1 MIILPS
7 NGFGVVV
14 MLCLMALAAIVPFV
28 VVLWLKI
35 GKPKQYRAFAN
46 KAEYAP
52 HRDRWIK
59 STTAERDGVYF
70 TFRVANYDDWGVVF
84 GGSKETYQAVFNRY
98 VFDNLDGTTE
108 PFGVEVQ

>member
-1 MIILPS
+1 MTILPS

-35 GKPKQYRAFAN
+35 EKPKQYRAFAN

-59 STTAERDGVYF
+59 FLLAESDGVYY
-70 TFRVANYDDWGVVF
+70 TFQVASYDDWGVVF
-84 GGSKETYQAVFNRY
+84 GGSKETYQTVFNRY